1 MFRDIKILLS
11 LAAVVAVA
19 SMVGFVLLKT
29 PSHDRN
35 WKTEHA
41 RLPVAEFEDEWV
53 TVRNVRN
60 FSYNP
65 DGRIREAKYFDRT
78 YDLGKVTELWY
89 GISHFYGYG
98 LAHTFLSFGFADGAR
113 LVLSIEA
120 RQEIGETYR
129 PLTGLFRNYE
139 LIFVI
144 ADERDVIG
152 VRTHVRGERV
162 YLYRIKANLEY
173 IRRFL
178 RIMLDRVMDL
188 LPFIEDMA
196 EVYSWADLVV
206 CRAGALTV
214 AELCAAGVPALF
226 VPYPAAVDDHQTANA
241 GPMFDAGAAAIIQE
255 TQLTPE
261 VLASLL
267 REWLQSRASLMH
279 RAEKARALAQPDSL
293 RRITELCL
301 EQAGVAA

>member
-1 MFRDIKILLS
+1 MFQAIARLIG

-41 RLPVAEFEDEWV
+41 RLPVAEFEEQRV

-65 DGRIREAKYFDRT
+65 DGGIREAEYFDHT

-178 RIMLDRVMDL
+178 RIMLDRVNGIQTRPEFYNTIIDNCMTGILEHVEGLSWFDIFFDYRVL
-188 LPFIEDMA
+188 LPGYSD
-196 EVYSWADLVV
+196 EVAYELGILV
-206 CRAGALTV
+206 GDGSL
-214 AELCAAGVPALF
+214 AELR
-226 VPYPAAVDDHQTANA
+226 
-241 GPMFDAGAAAIIQE
+241 AAAR
-255 TQLTPE
+255 LDP
-261 VLASLL
+261 
-267 REWLQSRASLMH
+267 
-279 RAEKARALAQPDSL
+279 ARTAIDDQDFSDKI
-293 RRITELCL
+293 RRGRI
-301 EQAGVAA
+301 